1 MRGARTDMMTRD
13 EKLARDLAGGQQER
27 SHQQMGNMLELFDR
41 YDAES
46 KWRKKAIPGAPL
58 PPWQNKSSVANS
70 TASAAIRE
78 ELWSNRKKIPS
89 TAAAVVQQ
97 ESHGDVLSPMLHNP
111 NQLRHKQYHEYKT
124 QTQKATQHHNF
135 FCHEGRCHGLQHQH
149 PQQHQKASYGA
160 YTDSTSS
167 SQNVGNTI
175 GTRPTIRQ
183 SKLFRMYESGNAT
196 KALLGQSDLQWNT
209 DRVEGAYSGSTY
221 DAIQGSVE
229 RGYRGGNEVSGDG
242 RDITQRQRTYHHG
255 RLKVAQGGHRQAQT
269 NTENRSNEDSN
280 RWATTSS
287 LAYGSY

>member
-124 QTQKATQHHNF
+124 QTQKVDVMDF
-135 FCHEGRCHGLQHQH
+135 
-149 PQQHQKASYGA
+149 
-160 YTDSTSS
+160 STSTHNS
-167 SQNVGNTI
+167 IRRLHTAHTLI
-175 GTRPTIRQ
+175 LPPLRKTWGTQLVR
-183 SKLFRMYESGNAT
+183 
-196 KALLGQSDLQWNT
+196 GQSISNV
-209 DRVEGAYSGSTY
+209 RVGKRDEGATR
-221 DAIQGSVE
+221 AE
-229 RGYRGGNEVSGDG
+229 
-242 RDITQRQRTYHHG
+242 
-255 RLKVAQGGHRQAQT
+255 
-269 NTENRSNEDSN
+269 
-280 RWATTSS
+280 
-287 LAYGSY
+287 

>member
-175 GTRPTIRQ
+175 GTRPKYFECTSRET
-183 SKLFRMYESGNAT
+183 R
-196 KALLGQSDLQWNT
+196 
-209 DRVEGAYSGSTY
+209 RRRYSGRVTCN
-221 DAIQGSVE
+221 G
-229 RGYRGGNEVSGDG
+229 
-242 RDITQRQRTYHHG
+242 
-255 RLKVAQGGHRQAQT
+255 
-269 NTENRSNEDSN
+269 TEKRNR
-280 RWATTSS
+280 RATPKILLFCLS
-287 LAYGSY
+287 LAGGSFTRPTITPD